1 MRIHLSK
8 VALIVLLTT
17 SGGLYAYWLLWT
29 SGAPS
34 IMFFPVML
42 LIPGHPIASVIA
54 ADADSPVVFWALL
67 LFAQS
72 VYGFLI
78 ALAVEGVGYWRRL
91 R

>member
-1 MRIHLSK
+1 MRTYLSK

-17 SGGLYAYWLLWT
+17 SGGLCAYWLLWT

-42 LIPGHPIASVIA
+42 LIPGHSIDSVVA
-54 ADADSPVVFWALL
+54 ADANSPVVFWAVL
-67 LFAQS
+67 LFAQG

-78 ALAVEGVGYWRRL
+78 ALAVERVGYWRRL